1 MNYGKRTNATMTS
14 GSMTNRTMLRV
25 KTDQEQV
32 REIRV
37 PGPKPAPLDLSELA
51 TTLKLN
57 LPQQL
62 LPTLAK
68 QGIHSLENIRM
79 AGGIRHLE
87 GLPVA
92 ADDPAVRMLEAHANL
107 SVLSSDAQFNTALIA
122 KGFTSP
128 AAIAATS
135 LKNFVSAVGDQVG
148 DLRAAQAHV
157 KARAQTHFL
166 NNVLTGIRTN
176 AANGYTATNALAARS
191 YDVVQ
196 TGCDC
201 KDCES
206 AVSPL
211 AYLYDLLTYARA
223 HLQHLNTGIT
233 PQFLTDTFHQPFWD
247 LTVSCSA
254 EEKQV
259 RQVRICIEVLRSYLN
274 SHVPDPDQQAAL
286 NAAVSAYLFAAY
298 SALLIR
304 IGTSY
309 DEIRL
314 ARSDKPPKRQAL
326 AERLGINL
334 GSSQHDHLD
343 ALFLDPK
350 TITEESLEELF
361 GLADTTRDPLSD
373 GAKRGDSTNIIT
385 RWNLDGVKWG
395 SNTDQDGVIYVSVNV
410 PIQAQGGGGGGTSL
424 QVSLFRDAQ
433 QQQLV
438 AYGELATGTSAGTV
452 TVLEENNSGLSGR
465 IVSGGIAS
473 AIVLTG
479 IELQA
484 VPRFLSWRLQYLR
497 MLWEEQ
503 DRPSDAYSEGTP
515 SSGTDGRL
523 SLLKVKAPL
532 PS

>member
-1 MNYGKRTNATMTS
+1 MISPHDNGQPTTAATA
-14 GSMTNRTMLRV
+14 
-25 KTDQEQV
+25 
-32 REIRV
+32 
-37 PGPKPAPLDLSELA
+37 APQQASPTLQELA
-51 TTLKLN
+51 TTLHQP
-57 LPQQL
+57 LPQEL
-62 LPTLAK
+62 IPFLNAHGIHTLAD
-68 QGIHSLENIRM
+68 IRT
-79 AGGIRHLE
+79 AGGISQLQ
-87 GLPVA
+87 GLPTA
-92 ADDPAVRMLEAHANL
+92 AANGAASMLDAQAYL
-107 SVLSSDAQFNTALIA
+107 SVLSPDVQFNSALIA

-135 LKNFVSAVGDQVG
+135 LKDFVSAVGDQVG
-148 DLRAAQAHV
+148 DLRAAQTHV
-157 KARAQTHFL
+157 MARAQTHFL

-176 AANGYTATNALAARS
+176 AANGYPAAGDLTALS
-191 YDVVQ
+191 KDVVQ

-211 AYLYDLLTYARA
+211 AYLYDLLTYAVT
-223 HLQHLNTGIT
+223 HLKHFGAGISL
-233 PQFLTDTFHQPFWD
+233 QFLTDTFHQPFGD
-247 LTVSCSA
+247 LEVSCSA

-259 RQVRICIEVLRSYLN
+259 RQVRICIEILRSYLK
-274 SHVPDPDQQAAL
+274 SHPPSPDQQAAL
-286 NAAVSAYLFAAY
+286 NSAVSAYLFAAY

-314 ARSDKPPKRQAL
+314 ARSDKPAKRQAL

-334 GSSQHDHLD
+334 GSSRPDHLD

-350 TITEESLEELF
+350 TITEENLEELF
-361 GLADTTRDPLSD
+361 GLADTTRNPLSD

-395 SNTDQDGVIYVSVNV
+395 RNTDQDGVIYISVNV

-424 QVSLFRDAQ
+424 QVSLFKDAQ

-438 AYGELATGTSAGTV
+438 AYGELATGSSAGTV
-452 TVLEENNSGLSGR
+452 TVLEQNNSGLSGR
-465 IVSGGIAS
+465 IVSAGSAS
-473 AIVLTG
+473 ATVLTG

-497 MLWEEQ
+497 TLWEEQ
-503 DRPSDAYSEGTP
+503 DRPTDAYSEGAP
-515 SSGTDGRL
+515 SSGTNGRL
-523 SLLKVKAPL
+523 VLLKVKAPL

>member
-37 PGPKPAPLDLSELA
+37 PVPKPAPLALSELA

-68 QGIHSLENIRM
+68 QGIHSLEDIRM

-87 GLPVA
+87 ALPVA
-92 ADDPAVRMLEAHANL
+92 AYNPAVRMLEAHANL
-107 SVLSSDAQFNTALIA
+107 SVLSPDVQFNAVLIA

-135 LKNFVSAVGDQVG
+135 LKDFVSAIGDQVG

-157 KARAQTHFL
+157 MARAQTHFL

-176 AANGYTATNALAARS
+176 AANGYAATSDLAVLS
-191 YDVVQ
+191 NQVVQ
-196 TGCDC
+196 NGCNCPDC
-201 KDCES
+201 AS
-206 AVSPL
+206 ATSPL
-211 AYLYDLLTYARA
+211 AYLSDLLTYAQD
-223 HLQHLNTGIT
+223 HLKRFNIKIS
-233 PQFLTDTFHQPFWD
+233 PQFLTNTFHQPFGD
-247 LTVSCSA
+247 LEVSCSA

-259 RQVRICIEVLRSYLN
+259 RQVRICIEILRSYLQ
-274 SHVPDPDQQAAL
+274 SPDLQNNNL
-286 NAAVSAYLFAAY
+286 NAAVSAYLLAAY
-298 SALLIR
+298 SALLIG

-314 ARSDKPPKRQAL
+314 ARSDKPAKRQAL
-326 AERLGINL
+326 ADRLSITL
-334 GSSQHDHLD
+334 GPSRPDHLD

-350 TITEESLEELF
+350 TVTEENLEEMF
-361 GLADTTRDPLSD
+361 GLADTTRNPLSD
-373 GAKRGDSTNIIT
+373 GAKRGDPLNVIT

-395 SNTDQDGVIYVSVNV
+395 YNTNSDGVIYVNIGTEENGQTGVRVILFSDLQKTQPVASG
-410 PIQAQGGGGGGTSL
+410 IGIISGGMTT
-424 QVSLFRDAQ
+424 VSLS
-433 QQQLV
+433 
-438 AYGELATGTSAGTV
+438 EN
-452 TVLEENNSGLSGR
+452 NNSGLSGR
-465 IVSGGIAS
+465 IDVDTSGQKKPTITS
-473 AIVLTG
+473 

-484 VPRFLSWRLQYLR
+484 VPRFLSWRLQHLR
-497 MLWEEQ
+497 TLWEEQ
-503 DRPSDAYSEGTP
+503 DRPTDAYSEGTP

>member
-1 MNYGKRTNATMTS
+1 MIYGKRTNATMTS

-32 REIRV
+32 RKIRV
-37 PGPKPAPLDLSELA
+37 PGPKSAPLALSELA
-51 TTLKLN
+51 TILKLN

-68 QGIHSLENIRM
+68 QGIHSLEDIRM
-79 AGGIRHLE
+79 AGGIRQLA

-107 SVLSSDAQFNTALIA
+107 SVLSSDAQFNTTLIA
-122 KGFTSP
+122 NGFTSP

-135 LKNFVSAVGDQVG
+135 LKDFVSAVGDQVG

-157 KARAQTHFL
+157 MARAQTDFL

-176 AANGYTATNALAARS
+176 AANGYTATSDLAVLS
-191 YDVVQ
+191 KDVVQ

-211 AYLYDLLTYARA
+211 AYLYDLLTYAQV
-223 HLQHLNTGIT
+223 HLQHLNAGIT
-233 PQFLTDTFHQPFWD
+233 PQYLTDTFHQPFWD
-247 LTVSCSA
+247 LAVSCSA

-286 NAAVSAYLFAAY
+286 NVAVSAYLLAAY

-314 ARSDKPPKRQAL
+314 ARSDKPAKRQAL
-326 AERLGINL
+326 ADRLGIEL
-334 GSSQHDHLD
+334 GSSQPDHLD

-350 TITEESLEELF
+350 TITEQSLEELF
-361 GLADTTRDPLSD
+361 GLADTTRNPLSD
-373 GAKRGDSTNIIT
+373 GAKRSDSTNIIT

-395 SNTDQDGVIYVSVNV
+395 RNTDQDGVIYVSVNV
-410 PIQAQGGGGGGTSL
+410 PLRGGGGTSL

-438 AYGELATGTSAGTV
+438 AYGELATGSSAGTV

-465 IVSGGIAS
+465 IVSAGSAS
-473 AIVLTG
+473 ATVLTG

-484 VPRFLSWRLQYLR
+484 VPRFLSWRLQHLR
-497 MLWEEQ
+497 TLWEEQ

-523 SLLKVKAPL
+523 SLLKVKA
-532 PS
+532 